1 MKPNYTILALLVAVL
16 ALPMAAVGQD
26 EEAIDDIVVVG
37 QKSINEL
44 RRDVYQYAEDFYSAY
59 NKLNDDPEYDV
70 RCFYEQATGTR
81 IKNHVCRAKFVSNSY
96 SSHAARN
103 RSDLKRVANQGAS
116 PELAEKTVKFQDKLE
131 TLIAANP
138 ELEAALI
145 RYNTARAE
153 FFAEREQSAN
163 N

>member
-1 MKPNYTILALLVAVL
+1 MKPNYTILELLVAVL

-70 RCFYEQATGTR
+70 RCFYEKATGTQ
-81 IKNHVCRAKFVSNSY
+81 IKNHVCRARFVSNSY

-103 RSDLKRVANQGAS
+103 RSDLKRVANQGPVPNLPRKRS
-116 PELAEKTVKFQDKLE
+116 SFRTSWKH
-131 TLIAANP
+131 
-138 ELEAALI
+138 
-145 RYNTARAE
+145 
-153 FFAEREQSAN
+153 
-163 N
+163 

>member
-16 ALPMAAVGQD
+16 GLPMAAVGQD
-26 EEAIDDIVVVG
+26 EEAIDNIVVVG

-44 RRDVYQYAEDFYSAY
+44 RRDVYQHEENFYAAY

-70 RCFYEQATGTR
+70 RCFYEKATGTR
-81 IKNHVCRAKFVSNSY
+81 IKNHVCRARFVSNSY

-116 PELAEKTVKFQDKLE
+116 PALAEKTVKFQTKME

-145 RYNTARAE
+145 RYNTARAD
-153 FFAEREQSAN
+153 FLAVRGQSAN

>member
-103 RSDLKRVANQGAS
+103 RSDLKLVANQGAS